1 MNQLLLSTA
10 LVTATAFGAAAQ
22 TATTETPSTEAP
34 AMTHDSSAMFR
45 DARDAMEI
53 HASDLIGKRVYASEA
68 ALDADGY
75 DGMQDGW
82 EDVGEVHDVV
92 LSRDG
97 SVEAVLLDIGGFLG
111 IGEREVAMNM
121 SAIRFVSDEATPED
135 LSDYFLVVNASRVNF
150 EEAPAYTMDEGTMEH
165 GAADTTTTPEAA
177 PTTAMDSTQSP
188 VREGYMPAE
197 PEYLTAE
204 RLTGTAVYDPADV
217 RVGEV
222 SELILT
228 DDGQISQAVVD
239 VGGFLGIGEK
249 PVALP
254 IEELEILRSEDGNDV
269 MIHIGSTKEQL
280 ESMPAF
286 EG

>member
-1 MNQLLLSTA
+1 MKQLLLSTA

-22 TATTETPSTEAP
+22 TDTTTTEAP
-34 AMTHDSSAMFR
+34 AMSVDSTTIFRQEHDAL
-45 DARDAMEI
+45 EI

-82 EDVGEVHDVV
+82 EDVGEVHDIV

-97 SVEAVLLDIGGFLG
+97 SVDAVLLDIGGFLG
-111 IGEREVAMNM
+111 MGEREVAMNM

-150 EEAPAYTMDEGTMEH
+150 EEAPAYTMND
-165 GAADTTTTPEAA
+165 AAPVTATPEAA
-177 PTTAMDSTQSP
+177 PANATDAPATT
-188 VREGYMPAE
+188 VRDGYMTAE

-204 RLTGTAVYDPADV
+204 RLTGAAVYDPADV

-222 SELILT
+222 SELILS
-228 DDGQISQAVVD
+228 DDGQITQAVVD

-254 IEELEILRSEDGNDV
+254 IEDLTILRSDDGNEV
-269 MIHIGSTKEQL
+269 MISIGSTKEEL
-280 ESMPAF
+280 EGMPAF